1 MAKQNT
7 QLHIDLV
14 YGYNQ
19 NRTEQNKNT
28 WKATLSLSLSEQ
40 TQCTHMSII
49 HSIAMIHFN
58 WSH

>member
-28 WKATLSLSLSEQ
+28 WKATLSLSL
-40 TQCTHMSII
+40 
-49 HSIAMIHFN
+49 
-58 WSH
+58 